1 MNCSPPQLMSET
13 RSKKR
18 RRRRREEVMEEE
30 RQRGGTQM
38 GVKKILGPVSSIF
51 FFFFLAM
58 ASCVLGCVVTM
69 ATVTW
74 WPRYFCLIQCWNYGC
89 STLLPGCPDNIIIAN
104 EAGEWGRWRRRK
116 REEEGDEK
124 KTRLAQFFFFFNTIT
139 SGCCGVQYS
148 LHMFSTI
155 HTITTAFILLVW
167 LSQQLMTG
175 QGHSNKHFAITGS
188 DRLINSIDKDHLWLC
203 LTWFC
208 ANILKKLKTKMCQLR
223 FGISSIVNRFFISF
237 RLFW

>member
-1 MNCSPPQLMSET
+1 MRKMT
-13 RSKKR
+13 KTKKR
-18 RRRRREEVMEEE
+18 RRRRWKKNTF
-30 RQRGGTQM
+30 GT
-38 GVKKILGPVSSIF
+38 V
-51 FFFFLAM
+51 
-58 ASCVLGCVVTM
+58 
-69 ATVTW
+69 
-74 WPRYFCLIQCWNYGC
+74 
-89 STLLPGCPDNIIIAN
+89 
-104 EAGEWGRWRRRK
+104 
-116 REEEGDEK
+116 
-124 KTRLAQFFFFFNTIT
+124 FFFFNTIT